1 MESLITKVIDSRNE
15 QELYQRCLQDV
26 YSRYKPQHCLIA
38 EYDREQNIA
47 YTHCYL
53 HNGEIAPNI
62 TYSLGGTPC
71 EMVLDSQEICV
82 YADQVQQRF
91 PDDAILQVINANS
104 YLGIPI
110 QSRSGKV
117 VGVIALMY
125 DGDLPNIEF
134 DNRWFETLGFLI
146 GKTIIQQRL
155 ASQKDKLLAQFERSE
170 QLTQSGSW
178 TWDIVQNHFS
188 FSKNLARMTGLSVDQ
203 QLHFADFFDRYIFKS
218 KISLDRFITDLT
230 SGNEAKTVIVYR
242 EMSRL
247 NKQFE
252 ISYSKRFNK
261 LGELVKVVGNIR
273 NTTDMSQLEADF
285 TIAQKVVDLSSN
297 GVLITDKHNR
307 IISTNSKVEEITGY
321 TFAELEGQSPSIL
334 SSSLHPASFY
344 QKMWAELHQD
354 GHWSG
359 EVWNQTKF
367 GAVYPEKL
375 TIYVLRNRLGEIQ
388 NYIATFEDL
397 SVLKSIESELN
408 NYKNEHD
415 FTGLQTRENFINA
428 LQATDSQTVLILDI
442 KRFSSINNMY
452 GESFGNKV
460 LVHVGH
466 TLVTHFDTSQINICR
481 YGPDQF
487 ALSFTQASLEGVK
500 KFADFVRTQV
510 ETSITIDNHEI
521 ELLVNIGCS
530 NISEFSSKTH
540 PIKQAYYALRH
551 AKNDPSPST
560 SIYSTQ
566 LEKRIARRYALGA
579 RLKKAIEEKRIN
591 VVYQPIFDL
600 NNERI
605 IKLEAL
611 ARWTENDEV
620 ISPFEFIPI
629 AEKLGYIFQL
639 GEIVLEKAC
648 RDLKQLKQQGHDDIA
663 ISINRS
669 IDELS
674 EEDHANCSIVNTI
687 HRWGLSEK
695 DIIIEVT
702 ESIPLEDKPHVQ
714 ELLNI
719 LRNKGVKVAL
729 DDFGTGYA
737 SFSNLMK
744 NSIDI
749 LKIDRSFVKDISTNQ
764 NNAVLIK
771 SVNLLAAQL
780 GLDVIAEGVEDH
792 QQLSL
797 LQELGC
803 RYIQGYLISK
813 PQPFADVI
821 TELNR
826 TNKVY

>member
-15 QELYQRCLQDV
+15 QELYHRCLQDV
-26 YSRYKPQHCLIA
+26 YSRYHPQHCLIA
-38 EYDREQNIA
+38 EYDLEQKLA
-47 YTHCYL
+47 HTHCYL
-53 HNGEIAPNI
+53 HNGDLADNI

-71 EMVLDSQEICV
+71 ELVLDNREICI
-82 YADQVQQRF
+82 YQDNIQQQF
-91 PDDAILQVINANS
+91 PDDIILQVINAKS

-117 VGVIALMY
+117 IGVIALMY
-125 DGDLPNIEF
+125 DTELPDIQF
-134 DNRWFETLGFLI
+134 DNTWLETLGFLI
-146 GKTIIQQRL
+146 GKTILQQRL
-155 ASQKDKLLAQFERSE
+155 ANQKDRLLAQFERSE

-178 TWDIVQNHFS
+178 TWDISQNHFS
-188 FSKNLARMTGLSVDQ
+188 YSKNLAKMVGITENQ
-203 QLHFADFFDRYIFKS
+203 QLHFADFFRAYIFKS
-218 KISLDRFITDLT
+218 KISLDRFVSDVS
-230 SGNEAKTVIVYR
+230 SGDEAKTVTVYR
-242 EMSRL
+242 EMCAI

-252 ISYSKRFNK
+252 ISYIKKFTPS
-261 LGELVKVVGNIR
+261 GELRKVVGNIR
-273 NTTDMSQLEADF
+273 NTTDISQLEADF

-307 IISTNSKVEEITGY
+307 IISTNSKVEDITGY
-321 TFAELEGQSPSIL
+321 SFAELEGQSPSIL

-344 QKMWAELHQD
+344 QKMWAELHEQ

-375 TIYVLRNRLGEIQ
+375 TIYVLRNRVGEIQ

-397 SVLKSIESELN
+397 SEIKSIESELN

-415 FTGLQTRENFINA
+415 FTGLQTRENFIKA
-428 LQATDSQTVLILDI
+428 LQETDNQTVLILDI

-466 TLVTHFDTSQINICR
+466 TLATNFDTKQINICR

-487 ALSFTQASLEGVK
+487 ALSFSQDSLEGVN
-500 KFADFVRTQV
+500 KFVSFVRSQI
-510 ETSITIDNHEI
+510 ETAVTIDDHEI
-521 ELLVNIGCS
+521 DLLVNIGCS
-530 NISEFSSKTH
+530 NMSEFDSKTH
-540 PIKQAYYALRH
+540 PIKQAYYALRQ
-551 AKNDPSPST
+551 AKSDPTPST
-560 SIYSTQ
+560 SIYSSQ
-566 LEKRIARRYALGA
+566 LEKRVARQYALGA
-579 RLKKAIEEKRIN
+579 RLKKAIDEKRID
-591 VVYQPIFDL
+591 VFYQPILDL
-600 NNERI
+600 NSEKVV
-605 IKLEAL
+605 KLEAL
-611 ARWTENDEV
+611 ARWTEDGEM

-639 GEIVLEKAC
+639 GEIILEKSC
-648 RDLKQLKQQGHDDIA
+648 QDLKKLKALGHDNIA

-674 EEDHANCSIVNTI
+674 EEDQANCSILNI
-687 HRWGLSEK
+687 IRNSGLSEK

-714 ELLNI
+714 ELLRV
-719 LRNKGVKVAL
+719 LRSKGVKVAL

-771 SVNLLAAQL
+771 SVNLLADQL
-780 GLDVIAEGVEDH
+780 GLDVIAEGVEDY
-792 QQLSL
+792 QQLNL

-813 PQPFADVI
+813 PQPFDDIVLEVERI
-821 TELNR
+821 
-826 TNKVY
+826 NKT

>member
-1 MESLITKVIDSRNE
+1 MESLITKIIDSRNE
-15 QELYQRCLQDV
+15 QELYHHCLKDV
-26 YSRYKPQHCLIA
+26 YLRYKPQHCLIA
-38 EYDREQNIA
+38 EYDLEQNIA
-47 YTHCYL
+47 HSHCYL
-53 HNGEIAPNI
+53 HHGELAENI

-71 EMVLDSQEICV
+71 ELVLENREICV
-82 YADQVQQRF
+82 YKEKIQQLF
-91 PDDAILQVINANS
+91 PDDAILQIINAHS

-125 DGDLPNIEF
+125 NTNLPDISF
-134 DNRWFETLGFLI
+134 DKTWLETIGFLI
-146 GKTIIQQRL
+146 GKSITQRRL
-155 ASQKDKLLAQFERSE
+155 ADQKDKLLEQFERSE

-178 TWDIVQNHFS
+178 TWDITHNHFS
-188 FSKNLARMTGLSVDQ
+188 YSKNLANMTGMAPNQRLQFS
-203 QLHFADFFDRYIFKS
+203 DFFRLYIFNS
-218 KISLDRFITDLT
+218 KISLDRFMLDVS
-230 SGNEAKTVIVYR
+230 SGGQAKTLTVYR
-242 EMSRL
+242 EMCPI

-252 ISYSKRFNK
+252 ISYIKKFNE
-261 LGELVKVVGNIR
+261 LGELTKVVGNIR
-273 NTTDMSQLEADF
+273 NTTDISQLEADF
-285 TIAQKVVDLSSN
+285 TIAQKIVDLSSN

-307 IISTNSKVEEITGY
+307 IISTNSKVKDITGY
-321 TFAELEGQSPSIL
+321 TFAELEGESPSIM

-344 QKMWAELHQD
+344 QKMWAELHEQ

-375 TIYVLRNRLGEIQ
+375 SIYVLRNRVGEIQ

-397 SVLKSIESELN
+397 SKLKSIESELN

-415 FTGLQTRENFINA
+415 FTGLQTRESFINA
-428 LQATDSQTVLILDI
+428 LSNTDNQTVIILDL

-452 GESFGNKV
+452 GESVGNKV

-466 TLVTHFDTSQINICR
+466 TLATNFDTNQINICR

-487 ALSFTQASLEGVK
+487 ALSFTQDTLEGVN
-500 KFADFVRTQV
+500 KFVSFVRAKI
-510 ETSITIDNHEI
+510 ETSVVIDNHEI
-521 ELLVNIGCS
+521 ELAVNIGCS
-530 NISEFSSKTH
+530 NVSEFESKTH
-540 PIKQAYYALRH
+540 PIKQAYYALRE
-551 AKNDPSPST
+551 AKSDPAPST

-566 LEKRIARRYALGA
+566 LEKRVARQYSLGA
-579 RLKKAIEEKRIN
+579 RLKKAIDEKRID
-591 VVYQPIFDL
+591 VHYQPIYDL
-600 NNERI
+600 NSNKVV
-605 IKLEAL
+605 KLEAL
-611 ARWTENDEV
+611 ARWNEDGEI

-629 AEKLGYIFQL
+629 AENLGYIFQL
-639 GEIVLEKAC
+639 GEIVLEKSC
-648 RDLKQLKQQGHDDIA
+648 QDLQRLKSRGYENILM
-663 ISINRS
+663 SINRS

-674 EEDHANCSIVNTI
+674 EEDPANCSILNI
-687 HRWGLSEK
+687 ICQSGLSEK

-714 ELLNI
+714 DLLSV
-719 LRNKGVKVAL
+719 LRMKGVKVAL

-749 LKIDRSFVKDISTNQ
+749 LKIDRSFVRDISTNL

-771 SVNLLAAQL
+771 SVNLLARQL
-780 GLDVIAEGVEDH
+780 GLEVIAEGVEDE
-792 QQLSL
+792 QQLTL

-813 PQPFADVI
+813 PQPFEEIEAEI
-821 TELNR
+821 KRINQGE
-826 TNKVY
+826 